1 MMASMALPAAAS
13 LGRWAASAPP
23 GPTSVGVEILFAEKM
38 YDADADADADESLDF
53 SSCFSFLDEVSD
65 DEAIGTLADWAAEVE
80 ESTCSYSKALL
91 TVSAPKA
98 RWSLKVPTLSGS
110 SAGVVAASPVAR
122 VVVEAG
128 AEVAEVAEVTA
139 MEQGATSKT
148 AVSKDAMIYLEM
160 AQSTEGT
167 AEERARAFRSY
178 QRLTLTAEEYRKQVA
193 IPLRAAK
200 RKRVDWAK
208 ARKIMYAS
216 RQSACYD
223 RKRTEEGQFVRR
235 AKKKAKA
242 T

>member
-1 MMASMALPAAAS
+1 M
-13 LGRWAASAPP
+13 G
-23 GPTSVGVEILFAEKM
+23 
-38 YDADADADADESLDF
+38 
-53 SSCFSFLDEVSD
+53 
-65 DEAIGTLADWAAEVE
+65 
-80 ESTCSYSKALL
+80 
-91 TVSAPKA
+91 
-98 RWSLKVPTLSGS
+98 
-110 SAGVVAASPVAR
+110 
-122 VVVEAG
+122 
-128 AEVAEVAEVTA
+128 
-139 MEQGATSKT
+139 
-148 AVSKDAMIYLEM
+148 IYLEM

-193 IPLRAAK
+193 IPLGAAK

-242 T
+242 RDLFFYCKNGRERGCVCVESARCRAFKEV